1 MVIVFIITITTTAMN
16 TTIAIATIIT
26 SAITNIHQGQSIEI
40 LLYGIDTW
48 REAALYNG
56 IEVVGRCDN
65 PHIVVKFPA
74 ERVDFIATHF

>member
-1 MVIVFIITITTTAMN
+1 MI

-26 SAITNIHQGQSIEI
+26 TDITNIPQGQSLEI
-40 LLYGIDTW
+40 LLYRVDTW

-56 IEVVGRCDN
+56 IEVVGRCVN

-74 ERVDFIATHF
+74 ERVDFIATHL

>member
-40 LLYGIDTW
+40 FLYGIDTW
-48 REAALYNG
+48 RETALYNG

>member
-1 MVIVFIITITTTAMN
+1 MT

-26 SAITNIHQGQSIEI
+26 TDITPQRQSIEI

-48 REAALYNG
+48 REAALYDG
-56 IEVVGRCDN
+56 IEIVGRSNDT
-65 PHIVVKFPA
+65 HIVVKFPA

>member
-1 MVIVFIITITTTAMN
+1 MVIVFIITITTTAMT

-48 REAALYNG
+48 REAAL
-56 IEVVGRCDN
+56 
-65 PHIVVKFPA
+65 
-74 ERVDFIATHF
+74 